1 MGGPPGRHFNKQG
14 IQQGTQMLS
23 IIQTD
28 MQFELQIDKKEKKR
42 EARLRLVRCQN
53 MFSAF
58 QLLPM

>member
-28 MQFELQIDKKEKKR
+28 MQFELQIDKKRKEKR
-42 EARLRLVRCQN
+42 SPAS
-53 MFSAF
+53 FS
-58 QLLPM
+58 